1 MLSEKFREFFK
12 ENGTWQEPFRDYLF
26 FGKFTVKTVHETLF
40 LKDYEIV
47 SNFFILGKKVRN
59 LQEAENSFKNF
70 LKDSEEILEV
80 PPDHYLSSFALIL
93 ISEKEIDVS
102 SFFKRKFLWFG
113 LKGKVINFGCSLSE
127 NGLKFP
133 KRAKKES
140 PEFVKFLKSSLTKP
154 KASRGLNP

>member
-1 MLSEKFREFFK
+1 MLSEKFRDFFK

-40 LKDYEIV
+40 LKDYEIA
-47 SNFFILGKKVRN
+47 SNFHVLGKEVKN
-59 LQEAENSFKNF
+59 QPEAEKHFENF
-70 LKDSEEILEV
+70 LKDSEEILEI

-93 ISEKEIDVS
+93 VSEEEIDVS

-113 LKGKVINFGCSLSE
+113 LRGKVVNFGCSLSK

-133 KRAKKES
+133 KKAEKES
-140 PEFVKFLKSSLTKP
+140 PEFVKFLKSSF